1 VAAGGRRFNFSVAM
15 VIGNRKGQ
23 VGVGLGKAGD
33 TAAAIDKATRS
44 ARKNLITIPMT
55 KTNSIP
61 HEVSA
66 KYCSAKLMIMP
77 APGRGVVAGSSARN
91 IIEFAGLK
99 DISAKIFSGSKN
111 QLNIARATIQ
121 ALSSFKPIPK
131 GEAKEVV
138 KEEVKASAK

>member
-1 VAAGGRRFNFSVAM
+1 
-15 VIGNRKGQ
+15 
-23 VGVGLGKAGD
+23 LGKAGD